1 MIKETQIKKKIT
13 VFMEVLKSK
22 SHLLE
27 EVTPNMIKEEMM
39 KNTFNLVVSMFYK
52 EDLVESEVME
62 YHYNKKLL
70 SNSDKKNNKDLLSK
84 NKMIFYQVSFF

>member
-1 MIKETQIKKKIT
+1 
-13 VFMEVLKSK
+13 MEVLKSK